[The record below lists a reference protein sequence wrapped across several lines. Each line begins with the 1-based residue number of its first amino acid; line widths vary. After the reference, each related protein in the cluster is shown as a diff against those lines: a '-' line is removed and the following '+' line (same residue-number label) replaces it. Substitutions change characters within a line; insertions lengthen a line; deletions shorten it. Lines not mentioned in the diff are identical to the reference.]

1 MIEKR
6 VAETTLQKDKII
18 EVLGESYK
26 VAPPSTATLILVS
39 EELANAPDIPKTE
52 DSSEVLQWVLA
63 NARHCQFLG
72 DVVSILILGAKR
84 IKIPKERVETRLFGL
99 IKKRILVDEKKELAE
114 NLLLE
119 YSSKELYELAL
130 SLLERLEVGSFFGI
144 TTFLIGVNLL
154 KPKKVVTTQSGQQ

>member
-6 VAETTLQKDKII
+6 VSETILQKDKII
-18 EVLGESYK
+18 KVLGESYK

-52 DSSEVLQWVLA
+52 DNTKVLQWVLA
-63 NARHCQFLG
+63 NARHCRFLG

-84 IKIPKERVETRLFGL
+84 IKVPREKIETKLFGL
-99 IKKRILVDEKKELAE
+99 IKKKVLVDEKKELATK
-114 NLLLE
+114 LLLE
-119 YSSKELYELAL
+119 YSSKELYELAS
-130 SLLERLEVGSFFGI
+130 SLLERMEVGSFFGI
-144 TTFLIGVNLL
+144 TTFLMEVNLL